1 MKSFLRTLVFLTCA
15 VLISAGVW
23 AQDEKPG
30 AVLVKQR
37 SKAERE
43 AAAKG
48 SKEPSLQEILDHL
61 GYDIN
66 TEKDEIRAEVFVKAG
81 KGQVTHKP
89 IAAFGLEKVCT
100 SGWYW
105 PAHLGRSTGRG
116 PKIELWK
123 VDENH
128 NKQYEPPLMQGAK
141 TSFEP
146 GSKPF
151 GLWVSTAGF
160 ADETVCTEM
169 ALQSFVPR
177 FKADDHDKAHV
188 FPVRRDGKL
197 VRNSYIIGWEYS
209 TNNDDQDIVTIV
221 TNVKPVKALN
231 P

>member
-1 MKSFLRTLVFLTCA
+1 MNAGLRMLAFLTCM
-15 VLISAGVW
+15 VSISGWAW

-37 SKAERE
+37 PKAERE

-48 SKEPSLQEILDHL
+48 SKEPGLQEILDHL

-66 TEKDEIRAEVFVKAG
+66 TEKDEIRAELFVKAG
-81 KGQVTHKP
+81 KGPVTHKP
-89 IAAFGLEKVCT
+89 IAAFGLEKVCK

-105 PAHLGRSTGRG
+105 PAHLGRSTGGG

-141 TSFEP
+141 TSFDP
-146 GSKPF
+146 GKNTF

-160 ADETVCTEM
+160 TDETVSTEIAM
-169 ALQSFVPR
+169 QIYVPR
-177 FKADDHDKAHV
+177 FKDDRHKAHV
-188 FPVRRDGKL
+188 FPVKRGGKRVL
-197 VRNSYIIGWEYS
+197 NSYIIGWEYS

-221 TNVKPVKALN
+221 TNVKPVRASN